1 MVTAGIAGVGLVN
14 AEAAQAS
21 GCTIPP
27 CGAVNNLSD
36 RSVQVRWSNNNNGWT
51 YAWVDP
57 GRTIGGYFND
67 KRDVDYW
74 NVPSGCTGYWTGQ
87 GTTGSTRSVPV
98 GRTSLGP
105 DRGCGRDHVLT
116 EA

>member
-1 MVTAGIAGVGLVN
+1 MVTTGIAGVGLVN

-87 GTTGSTRSVPV
+87 GDDWQHKVGAGWQKLRSDQTVDV
-98 GRTSLGP
+98 VAIT
-105 DRGCGRDHVLT
+105 C
-116 EA
+116 